1 MRSFI
6 KLQTLCSSS
15 TCKILHFRFS
25 KYYKA
30 DHFAT
35 LNKPSKPKKAHS
47 KQEAESSGFGSLF
60 SEISEILGAENV
72 TAEKTP
78 SGIFIS
84 EEAQMRVGEI
94 GEECPPCTLAVRRNA
109 EDSVLQ
115 QKEDI
120 TVLEDAHLE
129 NVAEIDVSPV
139 VHEVTKIVR
148 AENGLVSM
156 EELLEN
162 LGFQLDSEIVDKVLK
177 RCFKVPHLALRFFNW
192 VKLKE
197 GFRHTTETYNT
208 MLFIAGE
215 AKEFAMVE
223 KLVDEMGKN
232 LCQKDVKTWTIL
244 ISLYGKAKLIGKAL
258 LVYEEMRKCG
268 YEPDAVFYRLMI
280 RALCAAGKSDV
291 AMEFYK
297 EMVKKD
303 IGLDTNLYKLLLNG
317 IARSG
322 ETGAVALVSD
332 DMIRVSQIPEH
343 IVYGSVLKCFCI
355 SGRIREALEFIRVLK
370 NKEVIL
376 GPEYFETLVKGLCR
390 ADRIVDALEI
400 LDIMKRRNI
409 LDGKVYGIIINGY
422 LRINDVSKALDLFHS
437 MKESGYFPVTST
449 YTELMQHLFK
459 LNEYQKGCE
468 LYEEML
474 ESGVEP
480 DSVAITAVVAGH
492 IRQNHI
498 SEAWKVFNN
507 MKEKGI
513 EPTVKSY
520 SVFIKELCRISRT
533 DEILKVL
540 DDMQASSIVI
550 RDDIF
555 NLAMHHMEKKGE
567 TENLEKV
574 KQMQR
579 IYKLQPQEEEVFSK
593 DLCKGEELNTGLDFN
608 HSEPARMDR
617 NPLLEPLSKAYDEQ
631 DLQKICR
638 ILSSSTDWC
647 SIQEALENSS
657 VDFTP
662 GLVLEILR
670 SSSMHGLVALQFFS
684 WVGKQT
690 GYSHTTETYN
700 MAIKISGQGKD
711 FKHMRSLF
719 YEMRRKGFSMT
730 ADTWTI
736 MIMQYGRTGLTEI
749 ALQIFEEMK
758 SNNYSPT
765 GSTYKYLIIS
775 LCGRKGRKADEA
787 IRIFQEMI
795 RANHVPDKE
804 LVESYLGCLCEVGEL
819 SDARR
824 CIDLLSKA
832 GFTIPLCYSLYI
844 RALCRAGRLQ
854 EAAALMDD
862 VREDRSKLDQY
873 TYGSLVHGLLRSG
886 QLEAAL
892 AKVDSMKQAG
902 IYPTVHVYTSLIVH
916 FFKEKQRGKALEIFK
931 EMQQEGCEP
940 TIVTYSALIRG
951 YMNMEMFAEAWEVFH
966 KMKQKGPL
974 PDFRTYSMFIS
985 CLCKVGKAEEAMQL
999 IPEMLNT
1006 GIVPSVV
1013 NFRTVFYGLNRE
1025 GKQDLARNVMQQK
1038 LSLIRKRKLLT

>member
-1 MRSFI
+1 MSLVTPGGTRTHNRPIRSRTPYP
-6 KLQTLCSSS
+6 LGHGRLCFY
-15 TCKILHFRFS
+15 TKYLHFYANHEKLHQTAVLVFELNQQDTS
-25 KYYKA
+25 FPLLKYFKA

-60 SEISEILGAENV
+60 SEITEILGAENV
-72 TAEKTP
+72 TAEKTLSP
-78 SGIFIS
+78 G
-84 EEAQMRVGEI
+84 EVGEI

-129 NVAEIDVSPV
+129 NVAEIDVSLV

-148 AENGLVSM
+148 AENGLISM

-162 LGFQLDSEIVDKVLK
+162 MGFQLDSVIVDKVLK

-197 GFRHTTETYNT
+197 RFRHTIETYNT

-223 KLVDEMGKN
+223 KLVDEMEKN
-232 LCQKDVKTWTIL
+232 SCQKDVKTWTIL
-244 ISLYGKAKLIGKAL
+244 ISQYGKAKLIGKAL

-268 YEPDAVFYRLMI
+268 YEPDAVVYRLMI

-355 SGRIREALEFIRVLK
+355 SGRIKEALEFIRELK

-437 MKESGYFPVTST
+437 MKESGYFPMTST

-459 LNEYQKGCE
+459 LNEYKKGCE

-492 IRQNHI
+492 VRQNHI

-540 DDMQASSIVI
+540 YDMQASSIVI

-555 NLAMHHMEKKGE
+555 NLAIHHMEKKGE
-567 TENLEKV
+567 TENLQKV

-579 IYKLQPQEEEVFSK
+579 NYKLQPQEEEVFSK

-657 VDFTP
+657 IDFTP

-690 GYSHTTETYN
+690 GYNHTTETYN
-700 MAIKISGQGKD
+700 MAIKIAGQGKD

-719 YEMRRKGFSMT
+719 YEMRRK
-730 ADTWTI
+730 
-736 MIMQYGRTGLTEI
+736 GLTEI

-795 RANHVPDKE
+795 HANHVPDKE

-832 GFTIPLCYSLYI
+832 GFTIPLGYSLYI

-902 IYPTVHVYTSLIVH
+902 INPTVHI
-916 FFKEKQRGKALEIFK
+916 GKALEIFK

-951 YMNMEMFAEAWEVFH
+951 YMNMEMFAEAWEV
-966 KMKQKGPL
+966 
-974 PDFRTYSMFIS
+974 
-985 CLCKVGKAEEAMQL
+985 GKSEEAIPL

-1025 GKQDLARNVMQQK
+1025 GCRANLNQVFNQNLAAMRNN
-1038 LSLIRKRKLLT
+1038 LGSAFIHAN